1 MTLKNRKNWIIVGA
15 AGVATSLGA
24 VAQADFQH
32 AYFFGSNPE
41 VATVGATV
49 FDTNDGTYH
58 LTNGGD
64 QSGTM
69 WHTSRQN
76 VMGGFVTTFQFSINP
91 TFVLDS
97 PGDGFAFVI
106 HNDPEGTATTGGAG
120 SACGYGPNFTSSTG
134 TFASISNGIA
144 VEFDT
149 WTCCGEFDAP
159 HVSIQ
164 AMNAFGE
171 IEHTDSESLAHA
183 VLSNVGD
190 NGIDI
195 LDYRSHLCTV
205 QYSPPDDMNQTPG
218 RLDVYVDDIFVCGVD
233 IDLSDVSQG
242 GSGSGAAF
250 ETDDQSSDYGTAWVG
265 FTAGT
270 GLADSVHRM
279 EAWAFNGNT
288 GSCQPAYWWLGGN
301 GSGCFEPSGPCG
313 MGQGVTVQGTRP
325 MQYAWHKDGVLI
337 TDDEGGR
344 LVGLGTRELTI
355 DPATEQDAAYY
366 KVVFTNDC
374 GSGDFEPYN
383 AAYLYC
389 HSIDFN
395 NDGLF
400 PDTADI
406 DDFLTV
412 FSGGNCPPTA
422 GYLCDPIDFNGDG
435 LYPDTLDI
443 DALLSMFSGGPCLR

>member
-1 MTLKNRKNWIIVGA
+1 MTLKNTKNWLIIGA
-15 AGVATSLGA
+15 AGVAASLGA

-32 AYFFGSNPE
+32 AYFFGSTPE

-164 AMNAFGE
+164 AMNAFGRSS
-171 IEHTDSESLAHA
+171 TPTASPSLTPCSPAI
-183 VLSNVGD
+183 GD

-205 QYSPPDDMNQTPG
+205 RYPPDDMNG
-218 RLDVYVDDIFVCGVD
+218 RPVALTCTWTT
-233 IDLSDVSQG
+233 SS
-242 GSGSGAAF
+242 SAAWISTSPTSPRAAAAPACVF

-270 GLADSVHRM
+270 GLADSVHH
-279 EAWAFNGNT
+279 EAWAFQQQHRLA
-288 GSCQPAYWWLGGN
+288 SLRIGGWAATAAAASSPLVLRHR
-301 GSGCFEPSGPCG
+301 SGRH
-313 MGQGVTVQGTRP
+313 GQEHAAHAVRLAQGR
-325 MQYAWHKDGVLI
+325 
-337 TDDEGGR
+337 R
-344 LVGLGTRELTI
+344 
-355 DPATEQDAAYY
+355 
-366 KVVFTNDC
+366 
-374 GSGDFEPYN
+374 
-383 AAYLYC
+383 
-389 HSIDFN
+389 
-395 NDGLF
+395 
-400 PDTADI
+400 ADH
-406 DDFLTV
+406 
-412 FSGGNCPPTA
+412 
-422 GYLCDPIDFNGDG
+422 
-435 LYPDTLDI
+435 
-443 DALLSMFSGGPCLR
+443 R